1 VEVEERAV
9 MIVDQTLEQNEQ
21 AQPVADD
28 GEAEL
33 YFLIAHAL
41 SGGPF
46 AHIGETLVGEASARG
61 LLPPR
66 IDYTGQRHPMPYAHL
81 RDRYSHLPQGAL
93 RQGLH
98 DLLQYRRAELQAIS
112 GRSNVSSILDPAV
125 LPGPSSLSSISSFA
139 IKPPLW
145 TLPPFSTKR
154 NGKGLPR
161 SHLAF
166 LRETGIAAGSSGG
179 SGGRELLAPHAYS
192 QMLHH
197 HLTVRGHSNAAY
209 CVMFDKTGSYIITG
223 SDDML
228 VKIWAVATGLLK
240 CTCRGHDAAISD
252 LSVSCD
258 NSMFA
263 SSCHSAIRVWK
274 LRAEGAQQRNEQ
286 LGTPVSVLQGH
297 TEAVSA
303 IEFSP
308 NQPHILVSSSFDGTA
323 RVWDARDGAIAPLI
337 LYSQGAGIGPGSG
350 GGLALPHTNLGGGRT
365 TRHSERRQNAT
376 ALRIPHTAADGSGAN
391 GAEPSQQ
398 QLQQQG
404 REGRTRRGANQ
415 PEVGEDNDEE
425 DVGASA
431 AAANAPLAHSLLTC
445 SFTKDGRYI
454 VSGSNDCCLYIWR
467 WPQKPAGAGDEEEN
481 KTAVDEATVFETHG
495 GASTSKAA
503 ATVTPAAGAA
513 EELGAWP
520 RIDVSFFLVFF
531 PSRSL
536 AYYLQL

>member
-1 VEVEERAV
+1 MEVAEEAL
-9 MIVDQTLEQNEQ
+9 MISDHTLEQNDQ
-21 AQPVADD
+21 AQPVADE

-46 AHIGETLVGEASARG
+46 THIGETLIGEASARG

-93 RQGLH
+93 RQGLL
-98 DLLQYRRAELQAIS
+98 DLLQYRRAELQATV

-125 LPGPSSLSSISSFA
+125 LPGPSALSSISSFA
-139 IKPPLW
+139 TKPPLW

-161 SHLAF
+161 PHFAF

-179 SGGRELLAPHAYS
+179 SGGQEFLAPHAFS

-197 HLTVRGHSNAAY
+197 HLTVRGHSSVAY
-209 CVMFDKTGSYIITG
+209 CVMFDKSGSYIITG
-223 SDDML
+223 SDDRL

-240 CTCRGHDAAISD
+240 STCRGHDAEISD

-263 SSCHSAIRVWK
+263 SSSVDSAIRVWK
-274 LRAEGAQQRNEQ
+274 LRGEGAQQRVQQ

-297 TEAVSA
+297 TEAVTA
-303 IEFSP
+303 IDFSP
-308 NQPHILVSSSFDGTA
+308 NQSHILVSSSFDGTV

-350 GGLALPHTNLGGGRT
+350 GGLTLPHTSLGGGGRT
-365 TRHSERRQNAT
+365 TRHSERRQMTT
-376 ALRIPHTAADGSGAN
+376 AVRLSHASASGVAGAN
-391 GAEPSQQ
+391 GAGPSQQ
-398 QLQQQG
+398 QARQQQQQ
-404 REGRTRRGANQ
+404 EGEGGTRRGANQ
-415 PEVGEDNDEE
+415 PEVGEERGGTDVDEDEE
-425 DVGASA
+425 DIDASA
-431 AAANAPLAHSLLTC
+431 AAANALPTHTMLTC

-467 WPQKPAGAGDEEEN
+467 WQQKPAGAGDEEG
-481 KTAVDEATVFETHG
+481 KKADAAAVLERNG

-503 ATVTPAAGAA
+503 AIVTPA
-513 EELGAWP
+513 EEPGAWP
-520 RIDVSFFLVFF
+520 RIDVSYFFCLV
-531 PSRSL
+531 S
-536 AYYLQL
+536 